1 LEVQDMA
8 GLFLV
13 FAVACIGSMLAKTLR
28 NSVCPAFDPENEDAD
43 GESWQHD
50 LKVLRTRADTNE
62 DTVAS
67 LMTMLN
73 EMRVHSGM
81 KEYTLPQ
88 ESKIVVEDSVTGLM
102 PSPQSTPALCSA
114 RVVAAFFR
122 VDPSG
127 DDYDY
132 NGTALLQ
139 LVTDWQVQVKK
150 TTSNVAVDDHLIVT
164 LLQKVDAAGPADT
177 PTALQRQIIQQFLLL
192 HPTLLSDYFE
202 RYAACSGD
210 GVIGTMEDLK
220 QLSTNLLFALKS
232 LNLITA
238 AEASPA
244 VIGEVEQTVLMVQDP
259 VCWGLSE
266 FTPWF
271 ENTVMKIVFP

>member
-1 LEVQDMA
+1 MPGPTPL
-8 GLFLV
+8 
-13 FAVACIGSMLAKTLR
+13 TLTL
-28 NSVCPAFDPENEDAD
+28 P
-43 GESWQHD
+43 
-50 LKVLRTRADTNE
+50 KVLRTRADTNE

-81 KEYTLPQ
+81 KEYALPQ

-202 RYAACSGD
+202 RSLDLRGYLVV
-210 GVIGTMEDLK
+210 VICARTRHHEPYYT
-220 QLSTNLLFALKS
+220 SHH
-232 LNLITA
+232 
-238 AEASPA
+238 
-244 VIGEVEQTVLMVQDP
+244 
-259 VCWGLSE
+259 
-266 FTPWF
+266 
-271 ENTVMKIVFP
+271 